1 VGRIWAVIRDSDNAG
16 VQIGGM
22 KVAMDLNAVAKFDL
36 RVQRREVAS
45 MELNRLKTEAAIEAT
60 IWART
65 KVIFE
70 LFFLLVRLMKLR
82 C

>member
-1 VGRIWAVIRDSDNAG
+1 MGRIWAVIRDNAG

-22 KVAMDLNAVAKFDL
+22 KVAMDLNATAKFDL
-36 RVQRREVAS
+36 RVQRREEAS
-45 MELNRLKTEAAIEAT
+45 TELNRLKTEAAIEAT

-70 LFFLLVRLMKLR
+70 LFFLLVRLLMLR